1 VAGGSTAGFRFRWEE
16 QFPFVGGKGC
26 IRGVP
31 SKLAWCILGAYIRL
45 FIRFGGYWKFVL
57 DTPPKARK
65 SVRRSS
71 SLRAQARLV
80 GISLRRHHSYL
91 HPRHIIYTLSLKLFY
106 CQRCL
111 IYIPSG

>member
-45 FIRFGGYWKFVL
+45 FIRFGGYWKFGL
-57 DTPPKARK
+57 DTPPPPQGTEVSQAFIITEGAGKVGGNIVKA
-65 SVRRSS
+65 
-71 SLRAQARLV
+71 
-80 GISLRRHHSYL
+80 
-91 HPRHIIYTLSLKLFY
+91 
-106 CQRCL
+106 
-111 IYIPSG
+111 PS